1 MTRVLCIAAHPD
13 DEILGVGGT
22 LLRHKNKG
30 DEVSVALCYP
40 CRVGSE
46 EIDEAAVRMNLT
58 YRAYVEDIDALV
70 AEVQPTIV
78 YTHSAADLHSDHR
91 ALIER
96 VMVACR
102 PQSGVRSLYCFE
114 TPSATDWGVRPFI
127 PQHFVDI
134 TDTMEAKDYAMEAYA
149 TELRDYPYPR
159 NIDSLDH
166 RAAFWGQRVGVDY
179 AEAFEVIRSCW

>member
-1 MTRVLCIAAHPD
+1 MRVLCIAAHPD

-22 LLRHKNKG
+22 LLRHKNAG
-30 DEVSVALCYP
+30 DEVNVALCYP

-91 ALIER
+91 ALLER

-114 TPSATDWGVRPFI
+114 TPSATDWGRPFI
-127 PQHFVDI
+127 PQRFVDI
-134 TDTMEAKDYAMEAYA
+134 TATLEEKDYAMEAYES
-149 TELRDYPYPR
+149 ELRDYPHPR
-159 NIDSLDH
+159 NIDSLDN
-166 RAAFWGQRVGVDY
+166 RAAYWGQRIGVDY
-179 AEAFEVIRSCW
+179 AEAFEVIRECW